1 MSVSQNEDLQWMKD
15 NKILLSAN
23 RTSTYHFI
31 QPIKQSDAGIYE
43 CFVDG
48 ERNDAL
54 HGLTLLLVRG

>member
-1 MSVSQNEDLQWMKD
+1 MSVSPTEDLQWMKD

-23 RTSTYHFI
+23 RTGTYRLN

-54 HGLTLLLVRG
+54 HGLILLLVRG